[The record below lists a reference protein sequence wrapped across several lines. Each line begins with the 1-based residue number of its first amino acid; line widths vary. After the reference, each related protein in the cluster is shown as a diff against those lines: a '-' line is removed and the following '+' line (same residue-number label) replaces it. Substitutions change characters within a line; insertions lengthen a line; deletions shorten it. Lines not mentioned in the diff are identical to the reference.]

1 MDINLDGLMIETHTN
16 PLLAL
21 SDVEQQITPER
32 LKNLV
37 GNLIL
42 RREGLNNEDVKMKL
56 TAMRERIDVFDLK
69 IVELLKERQDAV
81 EEIALFKKENELTI
95 FQLQRWYDILRTRK
109 EKGKDLEIDE
119 KMISELFS
127 LIHKYSILIQT
138 NIMRNT

>member
-1 MDINLDGLMIETHTN
+1 
-16 PLLAL
+16 
-21 SDVEQQITPER
+21 
-32 LKNLV
+32 
-37 GNLIL
+37 
-42 RREGLNNEDVKMKL
+42 MKL

-81 EEIALFKKENELTI
+81 EEIALFKKENDLTI
-95 FQLQRWYDILRTRK
+95 FQLQRWYDILRTRR